1 MTVGL
6 DADFW
11 SARMAYLAKLA
22 RSDGLA
28 VVLATRET
36 GFVTYVSHNVG
47 HRAWGD
53 PPFSDVL
60 ARVMRDRSSE
70 QLPVRLPLERGS
82 DATAALITPIVWN
95 DQLVGALIAFSVSGA
110 FDGPDG
116 TAVMRVAELIGLE
129 LAEANVLWRAQ
140 RSQQDLEAKLRLSRE
155 MQTIAQTESDAGSM
169 LERATA
175 RLADIFG
182 ADGVSIML
190 ADQHGELSVRSS
202 IGLSDL
208 ARNTKKKVGE
218 GISGTVAATGEAMIL
233 AGPVHDRRFVGND
246 PSIGQSLVAP
256 IRAGARTLG
265 VVNVKHGARGD
276 RYGQAQLESLT
287 QAAGDLAIA
296 LITAEVV
303 RGAEDD
309 RRQAIVLYEL
319 SRFATMGNDPKS
331 DLESAVQMLGDTLGH
346 PVVGVWVLEPS
357 GAIRLRA
364 SRGGTPV
371 GTDAIAAARV
381 DRTMAAALREGRS
394 VAADLGDD
402 PDRPA
407 WAPLGAT
414 SFIAAPIGSH
424 GSILGALVLGRSEPY
439 TEGDAAFAATLGE
452 YLSGMVQK
460 SASAGDSQRI
470 AANERR
476 RIAQELH
483 DGLAQDLTGVV
494 LALEGCQRA
503 LTRNPTLLAGQLAGV
518 ARDARATLADVRQ
531 YMTALRQSETG
542 ALSLPITLARLIDD
556 TRRQTG
562 LPIELEEVGVERELS
577 ASVERALI
585 RIVGEALRNVA
596 QHAGASRA
604 RVTLGYDAGGIAVS
618 VEDDGAGFDS
628 DQLLSA
634 AEERGHFGIIGM
646 RERAEGVGG
655 QLVIKSAPGQGT
667 VIRATIPY
675 ASGRAVAREDEQTPD
690 PADPADPGD
699 RADSGLIEDVDAPGE
714 RSGFLSKLFGR

>member
-22 RSDGLA
+22 RADGLA

-53 PPFSDVL
+53 PPFSDVI
-60 ARVMRDRSSE
+60 ARVMRDRSTE

-82 DATAALITPIVWN
+82 DATAALVTPVVWN
-95 DQLVGALIAFSVSGA
+95 EQLVGALIAFCASGT

-140 RSQQDLEAKLRLSRE
+140 RGQQDLEAKLRLSRE
-155 MQTIAQTESDAGSM
+155 IQTIAQTESDPGTM

-190 ADQHGELSVRSS
+190 ADQQGELSVRSS
-202 IGLSDL
+202 LGLSDL

-246 PSIGQSLVAP
+246 PSIGESLVAP

-287 QAAGDLAIA
+287 QAAGDLATA
-296 LITAEVV
+296 LITAEAV

-346 PVVGVWVLEPS
+346 PVAGVWVLEPS
-357 GAIRLRA
+357 GALRLRA
-364 SRGGTPV
+364 SRGGTAV
-371 GTDAIAAARV
+371 ASDEIAAPQV

-394 VAADLGDD
+394 IAVDLGSD
-402 PDRPA
+402 PGRPV

-424 GSILGALVLGRSEPY
+424 GNILGALVLGRSEPY
-439 TEGDAAFAATLGE
+439 TDHDAAFAATLGE

-460 SASAGDSQRI
+460 SGSAGDSQRI

-503 LTRNPTLLAGQLAGV
+503 LTRNPSLLAGQLAGV

-531 YMTALRQSETG
+531 YMTALRQSESG

-562 LPIELEEVGVERELS
+562 LAIELEEVGVERELS
-577 ASVERALI
+577 APVERALI

-604 RVTLGYDAGGIAVS
+604 RVTLGYETGGIAVS

-628 DQLLSA
+628 DQLLSN

-655 QLVIKSAPGQGT
+655 QLVIKSAVGQGT

-675 ASGRAVAREDEQTPD
+675 TGGQPVASPD
-690 PADPADPGD
+690 ALSTEPE
-699 RADSGLIEDVDAPGE
+699 LIEDVEAPGE